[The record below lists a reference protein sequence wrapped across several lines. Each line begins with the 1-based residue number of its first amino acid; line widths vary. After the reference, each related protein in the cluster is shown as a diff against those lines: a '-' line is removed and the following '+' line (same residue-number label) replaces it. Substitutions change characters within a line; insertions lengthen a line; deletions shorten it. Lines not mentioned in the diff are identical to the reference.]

1 VSLLPAALLL
11 AATPSAGA
19 PLPTPFDGIGG
30 HALDAFQGPNLALHA
45 TAVASTAALAYGG
58 VDHSFRVA
66 VQHQVSA
73 PAFEAGAVY
82 GGAILPVVV
91 SGGLY
96 LAGVAAD
103 NPTLAGAGSAAVQAL
118 FLTFTAT
125 VVLKL
130 ASGRPFPLHG
140 EARDAPDQLEH
151 PERARDFFR
160 SPLDGHLAWPSGHTS
175 AVISVTAA
183 LSSYFADSAAVPL
196 IGYPLGLA
204 VGAGMIVAD
213 SHWASDVVAGALLGQ
228 AIGWTV
234 GSGFR
239 MRQRSRDT
247 GALSGWMVVP
257 LLDGVRGVGVACR
270 F

>member
-58 VDHSFRVA
+58 VDHSVRVA
-66 VQHQVSA
+66 MQHQVAA

-91 SGGLY
+91 SSGLY
-96 LAGVAAD
+96 LAGVAGQD
-103 NPTLAGAGSAAVQAL
+103 STLAGSGSAAMQAL

-125 VVLKL
+125 VVLKV
-130 ASGRPFPLHG
+130 ASARPFPLYG

-151 PERARDFFR
+151 PERAREFFR
-160 SPLDGHLAWPSGHTS
+160 GPLDGDLAWPSGHTS
-175 AVISVTAA
+175 AAISVAAA
-183 LSSYFADSAAVPL
+183 LSAYYAESVAVPL
-196 IGYPLGLA
+196 IGYPVGLGI
-204 VGAGMIVAD
+204 GAGMIAAD
-213 SHWASDVVAGALLGQ
+213 AHWASDVVAGALLGQ

-239 MRQRSRDT
+239 RRQRTKRS
-247 GALSGWMVVP
+247 GSVSGWMVVP
-257 LLDGVRGVGVACR
+257 RLDDIRGIGVAR
-270 F
+270 SF